1 MRISDWSSDVCSSDL
16 WWRAAFG
23 FDWLYDKLFVQPYLF
38 LVRVN
43 RRDVADQAIGLIPR
57 LTLALNT
64 QFTHT
69 QTGQLRWYA
78 GAMAAGAVA
87 VAIGRAACRD
97 RVCQSV

>member
-1 MRISDWSSDVCSSDL
+1 M
-16 WWRAAFG
+16 
-23 FDWLYDKLFVQPYLF
+23 QTYLL

-57 LTLALNT
+57 LTMLLNT

-78 GAMAAGAVA
+78 GAMAAGAVVVIAA
-87 VAIGRAACRD
+87 VILL
-97 RVCQSV
+97 